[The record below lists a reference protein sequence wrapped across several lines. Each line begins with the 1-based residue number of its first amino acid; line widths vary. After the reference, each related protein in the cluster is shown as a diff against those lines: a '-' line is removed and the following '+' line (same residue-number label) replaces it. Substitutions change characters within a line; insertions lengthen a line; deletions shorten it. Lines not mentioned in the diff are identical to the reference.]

1 MTAQTRGSTP
11 FASLSRSN
19 GFPMSRY
26 LLVIAAHLALIPAA
40 GHASEARGKF
50 APPPA
55 KGCVDVGGITLP
67 GVAGGPAYAAVELKC
82 GAKLSLVLRRQTGM
96 NGNLPVWTAVDHVTI
111 SKPSPR
117 HELLLPAYCLSSQFP
132 DAAVFALGRM
142 AEQPDGSY
150 QSENV
155 VKAWRF
161 DIKRERLATI
171 PVKGVLCAVDGG
183 D

>member
-1 MTAQTRGSTP
+1 
-11 FASLSRSN
+11 
-19 GFPMSRY
+19 MSRQ
-26 LLVIAAHLALIPAA
+26 LPVIAALLALIPAA
-40 GHASEARGKF
+40 GHASEARGKS

-55 KGCVDVGGITLP
+55 KGCVEVSGTALP
-67 GVAGGPAYAAVELKC
+67 GMAGGPAYAAAELKC

-96 NGNLPVWTAVDHVTI
+96 KGNLPIWTVVDQVTI

-117 HELLLPAYCLSSQFP
+117 HELLQPASCSSSRFP

-150 QSENV
+150 RSENL

-161 DIKRERLATI
+161 DTKRERLEAI
-171 PVKGVLCAVDGG
+171 PADGVVCELDGVD
-183 D
+183 